1 MNKAYK
7 IIWSHAR
14 NCYVVVAEIA
24 RNHGKNNV
32 KSVFSRL
39 AMRSCTAMTQLAGL
53 AFGLT
58 KEAGRRLPVATVE
71 LPRTAAQW
79 IVPLMT
85 VGILMQVAPGFA
97 STIKDADNKSL
108 TSNGKVHDIYAQQI
122 LSNERVNFGYN
133 RFKEFK
139 ITQGDI
145 ANMYFHLQGQPETK
159 SDNLVNL
166 VKSKIDIQ
174 GTVNAIKDNRIGG
187 NLYFLSADGMAVGPT
202 GVINAGRLVAMVP
215 HSDNF
220 TGKVG
225 TSGMW
230 GSTTQMAYQFEHYI
244 SNFGKRNDKGE
255 FSTFRTEW
263 VEQEELKGFNL
274 APKGKIEIAGQVNA
288 RNGMLL
294 GAAHID
300 IKNGALL
307 RGNKNIDFSSLVNAR
322 DAGGN
327 VVTDATLSG
336 VGMTAVADD
345 KSGDVILRAA
355 TEHSNTILYAPTI
368 EAMAKTTLD
377 AKVDV
382 DGAIETDGKADIS
395 ASATQKF
402 DSTKF
407 TLTKPFMQTGQDLL
421 RDLLGLNIDAAG
433 ARKLT
438 TAQVNLKENGKI
450 TAAGDVNL
458 QADASTTIKLKAS
471 VRPAKAEGTTSAMP
485 VAAATVGIVKNKAL
499 VDVKGDITSTGG
511 DVALTANATT
521 TADLK
526 TVAVTPYTAYVADG
540 DKGNAIYVGVSW
552 LDGDNLAQI
561 DIDEGANAI
570 TAKGGEFSAEAHA
583 TSDLSAGSFV
593 EGADKTFASTS
604 VAVMDFDTASNVNIK
619 RSVEAEAVK
628 ASAENEIAGLSVS
641 AEDANGEGEQP
652 HIDFVLLDKTKGDK
666 VAEKLKEK
674 FHWTG
679 LVNGGKLA
687 GLENAFNTAQ
697 GYITAG
703 AAVAIVDSVN
713 SAAVTVAP
721 GVTLKATGDAVKKDA
736 SGKEVPGGDVTLEA
750 NAHIDSLHHSLQGW
764 ANEQDADTASAVTVA
779 SSVLYSNIENDAK
792 VELQGDTKN
801 HKGAVLASEKGSVNL
816 SATGTQTYDAAE
828 PVKNVVESAEKMWK
842 TLKNIGYQFPEL
854 ANLESDTVKVKK
866 LVDGKL
872 KTETDRASFWDFC
885 DSLKNFLRREGQN
898 IVRLNNQAKEMV
910 QTLSDVVSPG
920 SYTNYYV
927 RSYMVDSQDSGSP
940 NLDVA
945 ASINIAKLHN
955 KGIVSLGEKADISAG
970 KNIKVDTLADTDVV
984 TATGFGGEFFA
995 MSESNGNAAGAT
1007 VAVQD
1012 FTGDSLILSG
1022 KNVTLTADKVGKDS
1036 GDISLNA
1043 KNEMIQT
1050 GIILAAGKADKNL
1063 SATGSLNL
1071 LTGGGNSLVLVDDE
1085 TTVKAANAFT
1095 LSADNKTTVTN
1106 VVGGLALG
1114 SSRTNAT
1121 VGAGVAVNMLDVNS
1135 IAMVGD
1141 TGSDAGTAVTNTET
1155 DEFKKKS
1162 GEEQNRIKADNVIAT
1177 ARKLAAEKGQV
1188 RKMDSA
1194 FKLSTEKLT
1203 SSMGVKTASG
1213 AEKGTVTARDI
1224 SVTGN
1229 SGGTL
1234 NAVGIEGAEASE
1246 SHAGFDFLTNWDKKG
1261 NYLRDQLT
1269 DAGKNVVGFPLEKI
1283 KKIASKDAQLVKNW
1297 DFSTYQP
1304 VQPANDNASEASFN
1318 ATAAASVAWNKVN
1331 SETAAII
1338 SGADLKLRKQ
1348 ASGDEAGSLL
1358 NTATDDVFSGA
1369 WSGAA
1374 AVNWFNGAAGAAANN
1389 NAKKGA
1395 LGAALAVNHLNRA
1408 TDALILSSD
1417 ISQAGAIKN
1426 MAIRNGAEAAAAL
1439 GLAVTNDSQGTST
1452 DASVAF
1458 GLAMNKSNNDAHAIL
1473 IDSSSSYK
1481 DKVKKDESKGDTA
1494 DNTLSYSGGTTV
1506 ETSAYDGDVQVAG
1519 GVDLAWAKTDQA
1531 GVGIAAGITAAVGEI
1546 KNDIQ
1551 SGIQGGSY
1559 TGVRDMKAA
1568 GEDALTQVNAAV
1580 GLGFSRSEKGVAG
1593 AGSVTYTELENN
1605 SRSYITGTETIQ
1617 VSGEV
1622 SATSRDISGK
1632 DNVYKE
1638 YLKQRKVDA
1647 TGLEFLSKDTK
1658 DKLGK
1663 EAGSA
1668 IVNVAVEVAEG
1679 KGAAAGAAI
1688 SYNNVTNKFSSDI
1701 ANNKNITAASVKG
1714 QSDVHTNIVSVAA
1727 GVSVS
1732 ESLFGGAGSLSFND
1746 LDQDNVVSFAN
1757 NRDGSKT
1764 DSGVKADTVT
1774 AGAKNTSHI
1783 VNVTG
1788 DFAGGRNAVGLGV
1801 AYNKMADTTGIA
1813 FSRNRIGAKDAKTGT
1828 AVSLDAQNEA
1838 YALALSL
1845 GAAAT
1850 YKEDGNVA
1858 AHGNFG
1864 VNRGYNDT
1872 VAVIGEDK
1880 EGKKATGDDR
1890 EQISN
1895 VTSVKV
1901 NAADKTTTTGIAGSG
1916 ALSVNSSTVALGVG
1930 VALTDIGSGST
1941 DSNSQEA
1948 VRAEIGN
1955 ADITTLKKDNT
1966 APVVSATAKD
1976 TSKATTVAVGAGITK
1991 ESKVGAQLVLANAE
2005 IDKKTSA
2012 ALTDTTIDKN
2022 AGSKAALVTVKAD
2035 SKSELDTGAAALQ
2048 LSGTQSFL
2056 TGVAAVGMNR
2066 IKDTTA
2072 ASVSYGQKQKDAAMN
2087 LGNLDIGSNANGK
2100 IVSAAMG
2107 ASGSWKGTV
2116 AAGGSGSYNY
2126 IENNS
2131 LANLANANVNS
2142 RGNIGV
2148 VAQSDEAINNYAGVL
2163 NVNIMGQGVTAA
2175 LGVSGSNNKLSGST
2189 EAVIKDSTV
2198 VAAGSGDD
2206 DKAIRTKS
2214 RLKEKDNGLIDGA
2227 VTKNTWSSGRL
2238 QEGREEEKKTGVVV
2252 DASATHGIS
2261 SVLGN
2266 AGVAV
2271 AAGDS
2276 GIGASVAGLLN
2287 INRIGGKTTAKI
2299 LDSRVN
2305 TATTRSNVSV
2315 KAADYTNEAEFSG
2328 AAAVAVGDKV
2338 AGAAGLTFN
2347 FNTVDRETSAG
2358 VSTSKA
2364 VWDTAKKQYTAP
2376 AGKALNTVYA
2386 KDFAVTADAKQAMS
2400 AFNVAGAVAGSE
2412 NAAFETGDNGSSSK
2426 MRSATIATVTNTTL
2440 DYTGETAVKADHE
2453 DRIYNLNVDAGL
2465 TISATGA
2472 GSLNIGVGVVDEDSS
2487 VVANVQNSELKSE
2500 TAKSKLGVGASNS
2513 TTLESK
2519 LISVGV
2525 AAGFYSGGVA
2535 GSVAVNNI
2543 DTSVITNIAGSTLQA
2558 DTIEAGSSNNL
2569 KIKDATGTGGAG
2581 LMAGIGVGVDV
2592 NTLNDTVSTV
2602 INNSTLKAK
2611 DSLSVNT
2618 ATERAV
2624 DSTVAGVGAGA
2635 AGIAVNVLSVTVN
2648 GGINDLEDVTD
2659 SESTSDTKGTFSHKD
2674 SLGKVLNSINN
2685 EAADKLTDSFY
2696 GLTDGEKKEA
2706 KQQAK
2711 VNAEAGNAVKG
2722 TGVHTYV
2729 QNKSSLEATSGSVNI
2744 NNTEKNDADLN
2755 GGSGAAGAGAVSV
2768 ADSIYHLNELNDIN
2782 VTGSTV
2788 KGASVSLTAKQGNIT
2803 ENNEDAIRLRTIQ
2816 ASAGV
2821 GGVGVGYAGLTT
2833 KGSTGIAVNS
2843 STVSATNGDLTLQST
2858 DSAWSKALMIG
2869 ASAAL
2874 GTASVSVAHN
2884 TNLANTFVTVEGGSS
2899 LSAVSTEKDK
2909 TATVSLLSERTGR
2922 VASKT
2927 TGVGAGGLAVV
2938 VNSAKTRDWE
2948 TDDKDKTKASTS
2960 YVQVKGS
2967 GNTLEAGTVRM
2978 EAVNA
2983 PALRSEAGGT
2993 AAAIVGVSVMRSD
3006 VRSKAAAN
3014 VTVADDNKLLGD
3026 AVLAQAVIGS
3036 ENKTLA
3042 HAETTGTSVGLGVS
3056 VNPNFANAITNTAAT
3071 VNVGKE
3077 TYKKTEKEKGS
3088 NEKEAATSLTVISQN
3103 NASRRASVGN
3113 TSVSLIMAVGIGNA
3127 EASAD
3132 DSSAVKAGGG
3142 DVKDLKVSAA
3152 GKANASG
3159 YADGDS
3165 GGAISIGDPSTVT
3178 MDTKTTTTATLA
3190 GAWNV
3195 SGSANIGAAQDIT
3208 SRASSRTGAGGIAS
3222 VNWAKSDNNVTADTK
3237 VILAQGT
3244 VLNTGASYVL
3254 AENNITTGA
3263 WENETYNNHMNM
3275 GGVFNF
3281 APDVKS
3287 TSVVTANAGIEVKAG
3302 AAVTTTGGQVYD
3314 AHNNMKLSNKVEGKG
3329 GGVAEN
3335 MGVHSINTTTE
3346 NTKITVEEGAV
3357 LEQKGEFEKGD
3368 LILSTSDN
3376 LDLNSLSEA
3385 WIGGFEGYLNVV
3397 DSNAINRS
3405 NQITVNGKLAS
3416 SHDINVYAGA
3426 DPDGSDAQMN
3436 LTGIVESH
3444 NNTVVPLKSAPT
3456 FSYDLKNNH
3465 QVVIG
3470 KSGDATA
3477 VRNINITADSGSEAV
3492 KKNATEV
3499 AWLFLGADKSTNTVT
3514 NTPGKSNIAETNNNF
3529 VNVEGSLKTGIHNK
3543 VVIDISGAAVPGK
3556 GEPGVTVAPADGS
3569 NPFTIR
3575 TEGSSENFN
3584 KDDIKTGDMDY
3595 ATQLGTQL
3603 KAVEGLIKEYSTG
3616 TDEKTMASYLGYVQ
3630 QRQRILEEMDKR
3642 NLFDIETVDGKQVKV
3657 YKTSGLTVRYVEIP
3671 KITASGGSIT
3681 VQSDSLYGGGSIQAN
3696 GAPQVK
3702 ITNHSSAYLK
3712 LDGVQI
3718 EEGGGEIRFRGS
3730 SVTGNED
3737 VNKLNQDK
3745 GKNAGFA
3752 TFKNDTASGQASAI
3766 LVENDN
3772 KAGTSIK
3779 VKDSKGVEGTYIPIT
3794 DVAIAGNLVNNF
3806 GDIRIRNASG
3816 SITAGANV
3824 IGRTVQMQAR
3834 DSIAQDYID
3843 GIVNIG
3849 GRPQD
3854 LNAAEVKKA
3863 MDGVNNG
3870 DLKDKA
3876 SDKTVPQTGLTQ
3888 TASDITNAELGRIAG
3903 DSIYIAAADINVNGL
3918 IQSGFSKYEANIGET
3933 DMDDLSKLENKGN
3946 EVTVQGRTLY
3956 KVNDGGKAVY
3966 DKDLGAF
3973 KYIVQVYYDPQAKN
3987 LVVEDIDTKGG
3998 KIYLTGRISST
4009 GNGKILAMDGGADIA
4024 ISNGTAYDLNA
4035 GKILNND
4042 IEGKI
4047 TITDLARDTWTE
4059 YTRSSTRT
4067 IDNYSKVARDS
4078 AAMEKAVKTEKGIGY
4093 NKGADASG
4101 SYKVKEGLRYNWTL
4115 GTETGT
4121 TRYFHKTEKTL
4132 LWGLW
4137 NYSTD
4142 QDKLREL
4149 EKTSEV
4155 KEVQSKT
4162 GKNLGQ
4168 GNFVDVISG
4177 EASYGKE
4184 LNSTE
4189 FGAVY
4194 ENRVTSNTS
4203 TVTGSW
4209 KESGKWYALWMN
4221 PSYHLEWNTK
4231 TGSTQSYTFSLKADR
4246 DIGIG
4251 FIGKENGSISLQNT
4265 ASKSGDINLTDD
4277 IKNNTADAT
4286 VLIKA
4291 AGGSITQKG
4300 DAPITA
4306 GQAELQAKG
4315 DMEGIHIVSLGT
4327 RTLNADGKTY
4337 TASDKVKLTALS
4349 TGGGNIDISVAGGTA
4364 EGQALPGNVEIQKL
4378 ESSGAD
4384 ITGKLGDIT
4393 LKAEGNI
4400 TQAGSGAAIKG
4411 LAITLTS
4418 EKGGIGTKDQA
4429 VVMESH
4435 PEAYGLD
4442 PESANVDATARKD
4455 IYLAE
4460 DSGDMRIG
4468 SIVSKEGD
4476 VTLTAAGGRL
4486 LDALPLVERT
4496 NNVEED
4502 DLVRH
4507 WIDAGLIAGTPDY
4520 KGAYI
4525 EGLEQDA
4532 ANYRTRVQEQF
4543 QLFASGEANAQ
4554 IKAMFT
4560 KKDGSKY
4567 ASAEEYLKTDTKYQ
4581 EIVDK
4586 FTNPTYVW
4594 TKEQLLYS
4602 IRNAI
4607 VNKESGV
4614 TTETQGK
4621 IANVQGKNVTLNAQG
4636 IGMNSNKT
4644 TTILASDLTGGS
4656 EKAIANLKKL
4666 ANADAADVTMK
4677 DKNGNTLFFSTDAQ
4691 GKQTVTARDSIGNTV
4706 ATDGAVYEFVIGNL
4720 SPLGVKAEGKVDVT
4734 ASDES
4739 VFIAGRSDT
4748 KGVFSPLN
4756 TGVINAGVKDVRLYT
4771 QKGIYNALEGKDAS
4785 QANIKANN
4793 LIAYGGTEDIGAE
4806 DKYLGVDLRG
4816 DLQSANAD
4824 GSIYIKNMGPSRLFV
4839 GSLYAGDTLALDSR
4853 PGIEMSWDRNYSGA
4867 YLNAGKEV
4875 RLTADP
4881 NSDSGV
4887 LGSYTPL
4894 RILNSG
4900 VEITL
4905 VANEAKIKGV
4915 NGLLGDKATMYVGD
4929 VKTTCNAVLQ
4939 SDGDLQLTGNL
4950 TAGSDA
4956 VLETLSGGDIYVSG
4970 NVNAGNATIQVDPDK
4985 TGKEKNGYIV
4995 IDGNVTARNLA
5006 ALHNNTEEGDITIN
5020 GSVTGGSVEITGKDS
5035 DIVADGKLEATKQDI
5050 SITSEAGDIDIGGDL
5065 DAKRDM
5071 TMKTSGDGSITLYRD
5086 EKINETMNIHAGRHI
5101 SLETEDGE
5109 ILVEGKITS
5118 DSGNIS
5124 AVTDN
5129 GDITLAGMMDNSGNN
5144 PGDVKA
5150 GGDITAT
5157 VKESGDITF
5166 SGATKAGGDV
5176 KAATA
5181 DGTVLYDGNV
5191 SAGNDV
5197 AVEVGTGQ
5205 IWYDGNVSAGSN
5217 VTGTIGNGN
5226 IIYADS
5232 VSAGSNVE
5240 AKITEDGNIIYLGRV
5255 SAGRNVIADAV
5266 KGNIYYG
5273 SAVEAGRSVIART
5286 GSGTVSYMGSV
5297 TAGKDLPEQVRKGY
5311 GKIAYYDRYGLV
5323 GYSNSLDV
5331 APVRNAKPAEIKI
5344 GKTAK

>member
-7 IIWSHAR
+7 IIWSHVR
-14 NCYVVVAEIA
+14 KCYVVVAEIA
-24 RNHGKNNV
+24 KNHGKNNV
-32 KSVFSRL
+32 KSIVSQL
-39 AMRSCTAMTQLAGL
+39 AARSCGGGTELFRGVERGFTLTGKMALPLITAGL
-53 AFGLT
+53 
-58 KEAGRRLPVATVE
+58 
-71 LPRTAAQW
+71 
-79 IVPLMT
+79 
-85 VGILMQVAPGFA
+85 LMQAVPGFA
-97 STIKDADNKSL
+97 STITDAKGTSL
-108 TSNGKVHDIYAQQI
+108 TGTGKVHDIYAQKVMESQKDGFN
-122 LSNERVNFGYN
+122 LGVNQFQKYQV
-133 RFKEFK
+133 
-139 ITQGDI
+139 TAGDI
-145 ANMYFHLQGQPETK
+145 ANMYFQTKNGQLK
-159 SDNLVNL
+159 ADSLVNL
-166 VKSKIDIQ
+166 VNSRINIE
-174 GTVNAIKDNRIGG
+174 GTVNAIKNGRIDGD
-187 NLYFLSADGMAVGPT
+187 LYFISPNGMAVGKT
-202 GVINAGRLVAMVP
+202 GVINAGRLVGLVP
-215 HSDNF
+215 DNTVF
-220 TGKVG
+220 GNFERLYWNNDTTLMSYFKEDI
-225 TSGMW
+225 SKY
-230 GSTTQMAYQFEHYI
+230 GS
-244 SNFGKRNDKGE
+244 RNDKGE
-255 FSTFRTEW
+255 FVKLSDRWSTNPDN
-263 VEQEELKGFNL
+263 K
-274 APKGKIEIAGQVNA
+274 ASIDIAGTVNT
-288 RNGMLL
+288 RSGMVL
-294 GAAHID
+294 GASNIN
-300 IKNGALL
+300 IKTGALL
-307 RGNKNIDFSSLVNAR
+307 KAQKEIDFTNLVNAK
-322 DAGGN
+322 DVSGN
-327 VVTDATLSG
+327 VVTKASLSG
-336 VGMTAVADD
+336 VGMKMVADTD
-345 KSGDVILRAA
+345 KTGDIILRAEA
-355 TEHSNTILYAPTI
+355 EHENNSPVIPDAVDAIINTQVNAHV
-368 EAMAKTTLD
+368 A
-377 AKVDV
+377 V

-395 ASATQKF
+395 ANARTQLNTSAWG
-402 DSTKF
+402 
-407 TLTKPFMQTGQDLL
+407 PFKASDVVKEFLN
-421 RDLLGLNIDAAG
+421 DIGLNIDAEG
-433 ARKLT
+433 ARKYN
-438 TAQVNLKENGKI
+438 TASVALQTNGKI
-450 TAAGDVNL
+450 EAAGDVTL
-458 QADASTTIKLKAS
+458 QSDASVDLKMKAS
-471 VRPAKAEGTTSAMP
+471 SHLVKTDDTSSALP
-485 VAAATVGIVKNKAL
+485 VAAVTVAKVKNKAL
-499 VDVKGDITSTGG
+499 VDVAGDITSKKG
-511 DVALTANATT
+511 DISLNAAANVNIDISATAM
-521 TADLK
+521 
-526 TVAVTPYTAYVADG
+526 TPYTQNED
-540 DKGNAIYVGVSW
+540 DQGNAIFFGLTW
-552 LDGDNLAQI
+552 LYGNSLAQI
-561 DIDEGANAI
+561 DVAEGEAI
-570 TAKGGEFSAEAHA
+570 KAEEGEFSAEAGTSSELSTA
-583 TSDLSAGSFV
+583 TAV
-593 EGADKTFASTS
+593 EGMDKTFASTS
-604 VAVMDFDTASNVNIK
+604 VTVQDFDTAANVNIN
-619 RSVEAEAVK
+619 RSIEAESIK
-628 ASAENEIAGLSVS
+628 ATAENEISGMGVS
-641 AEDANGEGEQP
+641 SENANGEGEDDY
-652 HIDFVLLDKTKGDK
+652 ILFVVTGDTNANV
-666 VAEKLKEK
+666 VAKKLKDN
-674 FHWTG
+674 FG
-679 LVNGGKLA
+679 IGSFINGGALK
-687 GLENAFNTAQ
+687 GLEDAFATAEQ
-697 GYITAG
+697 YITAG
-703 AAVAIVDSVN
+703 AAVAVVDNVN
-713 SAAVTVAP
+713 TAAVTVAP
-721 GVTLKATGDAVKKDA
+721 DATLTATGDAVKKDDD
-736 SGKEVPGGDVTLEA
+736 GKIVLDKAGNPVPGGDVTLEA
-750 NAHIDSLHHSLQGW
+750 NTHVDSLHHAVAGW
-764 ANEQDADTASAVTVA
+764 ANKQDEDTDSAATVA
-779 SSVLYSNIENDAK
+779 AGVLYSNIENDAK

-801 HKGAVLASEKGSVNL
+801 HKGATLVSEKGSVNL
-816 SATGTQTYDAAE
+816 NAAVKQVYDPAE
-828 PVKNVVESAEKMWK
+828 PYKNVAERAEKLWN
-842 TLKNIGYQFPEL
+842 TLKAMGKEFPEL
-854 ANLESDTVKVKK
+854 ANFHSEAVKVQKE
-866 LVDGKL
+866 LEDGTVS
-872 KTETDRASFWDFC
+872 TEAARASFADFSA
-885 DSLKNFLRREGQN
+885 SLGAFLSKQGQN
-898 IVRLNNQAKEMV
+898 LVKLDAGLKGMIQD
-910 QTLSDVVSPG
+910 LSDCLSPD

-927 RSYMVDSQDSGSP
+927 RSYVVDSQDTDK
-940 NLDVA
+940 NLDLA
-945 ASINIAKLHN
+945 ASVNIAKLHN

-970 KNIKVDTLADTDVV
+970 KNIAIDASADTNVV
-984 TATGFGGEFFA
+984 SATGNGGEFLA
-995 MSESNGNAAGAT
+995 MSESNGNGAGAS

-1022 KNVTLTADKVGKDS
+1022 KNVTLTADKSGKDS
-1036 GDISLNA
+1036 GDISLKAN
-1043 KNEMIQT
+1043 NEMIQT
-1050 GIILAAGKADKNL
+1050 GIILSAGKADKHL
-1063 SATGSLNL
+1063 AATGSLNL

-1106 VVGGLALG
+1106 VVGGLTLG

-1121 VGAGVAVNMLDVNS
+1121 VGAGVAVNLLDVNTV
-1135 IAMVGD
+1135 AMIGD
-1141 TGSDAGTAVTNTET
+1141 TGSDAATAATDTESE
-1155 DEFKKKS
+1155 DFKKKTI
-1162 GEEQNRIKADNVIAT
+1162 EEQNRIKADNALAT
-1177 ARKLAAEKGQV
+1177 ARKVAAAQGQV
-1188 RKMDSA
+1188 RKMDRD
-1194 FKLSTEKLT
+1194 FTLSTEKLT
-1203 SSMGVKTASG
+1203 ASMGAKTASG
-1213 AEKGTVTARDI
+1213 AEKGTVTAQDI

-1229 SGGTL
+1229 SSGTL

-1246 SHAGFDFLTNWDKKG
+1246 SHAGFDFLNNWDKKG

-1269 DAGKNVVGFPLEKI
+1269 DAAKNVVGYPLTKVN
-1283 KKIASKDAQLVKNW
+1283 KAFGDSRVVKNW
-1297 DFSTYQP
+1297 NFGEYQP
-1304 VQPANDNASEASFN
+1304 IQPANDDASQASFN

-1338 SGADLKLRKQ
+1338 SGGDLKLRKQ

-1494 DNTLSYSGGTTV
+1494 DNTLTYSGGTTV

-1519 GVDLAWAKTDQA
+1519 GVDLAWVKTDQA

-1593 AGSVTYTELENN
+1593 AGSVTYTELANN

-1617 VSGEV
+1617 ASGEV
-1622 SATSRDISGK
+1622 SVTSRDISGK

-1714 QSDVHTNIVSVAA
+1714 QADVHTNIVSVAA

-1732 ESLFGGAGSLSFND
+1732 ESVFGGAGSLSFND
-1746 LDQDNVVSFAN
+1746 LDQDNGVSFDN
-1757 NRDGSKT
+1757 NRDGSKA

-1850 YKEDGNVA
+1850 YKEDGTVA

-1895 VTSVKV
+1895 ITSVKV

-1941 DSNSQEA
+1941 DSNKQEA

-1955 ADITTLKKDNT
+1955 ADITTLKKDNN

-2005 IDKKTSA
+2005 IDRKTSA

-2022 AGSKAALVTVKAD
+2022 AGSKAALVTVQAD
-2035 SKSELDTGAAALQ
+2035 SKAELDTGAAALQ
-2048 LSGTQSFL
+2048 LSGEQSFL
-2056 TGVAAVGMNR
+2056 TGVAAVGVNR

-2072 ASVSYGQKQKDAAMN
+2072 ASVSYAQKQNAAAMN
-2087 LGNLDIGSNANGK
+2087 LGNLSIGSNANGK

-2131 LANLANANVNS
+2131 LATLANANVDS
-2142 RGNIGV
+2142 KGNIGV

-2163 NVNIMGQGVTAA
+2163 NVNILGQGVSAA

-2198 VAAGSGDD
+2198 AAAGSSDD
-2206 DKAIRTKS
+2206 DKVIRTKS

-2364 VWDTAKKQYTAP
+2364 VWDAAKKQYTAP

-2487 VVANVQNSELKSE
+2487 VVANMQNSELKSE
-2500 TAKSKLGVGASNS
+2500 TAKSKLSVGASNS

-2685 EAADKLTDSFY
+2685 EAADKLTESFY

-2729 QNKSSLEATSGSVNI
+2729 QNKSVVESTSGSVNI
-2744 NNTEKNDADLN
+2744 SNTEKNDADLN

-2768 ADSIYHLNELNDIN
+2768 ADVIYHMNRLNDISVGN
-2782 VTGSTV
+2782 STV
-2788 KGASVSLTAKQGNIT
+2788 KGASVSMRAEQGNIKA
-2803 ENNEDAIRLRTIQ
+2803 NNEDAFRLRTVQ

-2833 KGSTGIAVNS
+2833 KGSTGITVNK
-2843 STVSATNGDLTLQST
+2843 STVSATNGNLTLQSVDT
-2858 DSAWSKALMIG
+2858 AWSKSLMIG
-2869 ASAAL
+2869 ASAAVV
-2874 GTASVSVAHN
+2874 TASVSMAHN
-2884 TNLANTFVTVEGGSS
+2884 ENAAGSFVTVSGGSK
-2899 LSAVSTEKDK
+2899 LSAQTTAVKGSDGKDK
-2909 TATVSLLSERTGR
+2909 EEKVPAKITLETSRTGH
-2922 VASKT
+2922 VKAKT
-2927 TGVGAGGLAVV
+2927 TGVGAGGVAVAVNLAD
-2938 VNSAKTRDWE
+2938 A
-2948 TDDKDKTKASTS
+2948 TDASDSTIN
-2960 YVQVKGS
+2960 VQGS
-2967 GNTLEAGTVRM
+2967 NNTFTADTVEM
-2978 EAVNA
+2978 NAVNA
-2983 PALRSEAGGT
+2983 PVVKAESGGT
-2993 AAAIVGVSVMRSD
+2993 AASLIGVSVMKSEAE
-3006 VRSKAAAN
+3006 AASRARVIVAN
-3014 VTVADDNKLLGD
+3014 GNGLLGKD
-3026 AVLAQAVIGS
+3026 VGMHAVIGDK
-3036 ENKTLA
+3036 ETPTTY
-3042 HAETTGTSVGLGVS
+3042 AETHGTSVGIGAA
-3056 VNPNFANAITNTAAT
+3056 VNPNKALATTRTGAA
-3071 VNVGKE
+3071 VSVGKE
-3077 TYKKTEKEKGS
+3077 YYKTNKDDKTGKE
-3088 NEKEAATSLTVISQN
+3088 EAVTNLTMTTQN
-3103 NASRRASVGN
+3103 NAGHKAYVGN
-3113 TSVSLIMAVGIGNA
+3113 TTIGLILAVGVGDA
-3127 EASAD
+3127 EAAGD
-3132 DSSAVKAGGG
+3132 DKSTVAAGGG
-3142 DVKDLKVSAA
+3142 NVNMLNVSAN
-3152 GKANASG
+3152 GSVSASG

-3165 GGAISIGDPSTVT
+3165 GGAISVGTPSTIT
-3178 MDTKTTTTATLA
+3178 LNTKTTNRATLS
-3190 GAWNV
+3190 GQWDVKDRV
-3195 SGSANIGAAQDIT
+3195 SLTAAESVT
-3208 SRASSRTGAGGIAS
+3208 SRGSSRTGAGGIAS
-3222 VNWAKSDNNVTADTK
+3222 VNWVKSDNNVTADTK
-3237 VILAQGT
+3237 VILAQGA

-3346 NTKITVEEGAV
+3346 NSKITVEEGAV

-3397 DSNAINRS
+3397 DSNAINRN

-3426 DPDGSDAQMN
+3426 DPYGSDAQMN

-3603 KAVEGLIKEYSTG
+3603 KAVEALIKEYSTG

-3642 NLFDIETVDGKQVKV
+3642 NLFDMETVDGKQVKV

-3681 VQSDSLYGGGSIQAN
+3681 IQSDSLYGGGSIQAN

-3702 ITNHSSAYLK
+3702 VTNHSSAYLK

-3779 VKDSKGVEGTYIPIT
+3779 VKDSKRVEGTYNPIT

-3816 SITAGANV
+3816 SITAGASV

-3834 DSIAQDYID
+3834 DSISQDYID

-3854 LNAAEVKKA
+3854 LNAEEVKKA

-3870 DLKDKA
+3870 ELKDKA

-4047 TITDLARDTWTE
+4047 TITDLAKDTWTE
-4059 YTRSSTRT
+4059 YTPSSTKT

-4078 AAMEKAVKTEKGIGY
+4078 AAMEKAMKTESGIGY

-4162 GKNLGQ
+4162 GKNLGE

-4177 EASYGKE
+4177 EANYGKE

-4265 ASKSGDINLTDD
+4265 ASHSGDINLTDD

-4286 VLIKA
+4286 VLIRA

-4306 GQAELQAKG
+4306 GHAELQAKG
-4315 DMEGIHIVSLGT
+4315 NMEGIHIVSLGT

-4349 TGGGNIDISVAGGTA
+4349 TEGGNIDIRVAGGTA

-4442 PESANVDATARKD
+4442 PESSNVDATARKD

-4460 DSGDMRIG
+4460 DNGDMRIG

-4486 LDALPLVERT
+4486 LDALPLVEHA

-4507 WIDAGLIAGTPDY
+4507 WIDAGLIAGTEEY

-4525 EGLEQDA
+4525 SGLEQDA

-4567 ASAEEYLKTDTKYQ
+4567 ASAEEYLKADTKYQ

-4586 FTNPTYVW
+4586 FKNPTYVW

-4621 IANVQGKNVTLNAQG
+4621 AANVQGNNVTLNAKG
-4636 IGMNSNKT
+4636 IGLDSDTT
-4644 TTILASDLTGGS
+4644 TTILASEVGGGS
-4656 EKAIANLKKL
+4656 DTAIANLKKL
-4666 ANADAADVTMK
+4666 ANADAADVTLK
-4677 DKNGNTLFFSTDAQ
+4677 DSKGNILTFTKDENGRDVA
-4691 GKQTVTARDSIGNTV
+4691 TARNAEGKAV
-4706 ATDGAVYEFVIGNL
+4706 ETDGVIHSFVIGNK
-4720 SPLGVKAEGKVDVT
+4720 SPLGVNATEQLNITTEGGNAYV
-4734 ASDES
+4734 
-4739 VFIAGRSDT
+4739 AGRSDA
-4748 KGVFSPLN
+4748 KGKFAPVN
-4756 TGVINAGVKDVRLYT
+4756 VGVISTGKKGDVRLYT
-4771 QKGIYNALEGKDAS
+4771 QEGIYNALDPQD
-4785 QANIKANN
+4785 QANIQAKD
-4793 LIAYGGTEDIGAE
+4793 LIAYGGTKDIGAA
-4806 DKYLGVDLRG
+4806 DKYLGVDLKG
-4816 DLQSANAD
+4816 DLLTANAD
-4824 GSIYIKNMGPSRLFV
+4824 GSVYIRNWNNADQLRI
-4839 GSLYAGDTLALDSR
+4839 GSIFAGNAIALNS
-4853 PGIEMSWDRNYSGA
+4853 DRGMAMTENKDYGAA
-4867 YLNAGKEV
+4867 YLNAGKSVLLESS
-4875 RLTADP
+4875 RQGGQIGT
-4881 NSDSGV
+4881 SDA
-4887 LGSYTPL
+4887 PI
-4894 RILNSG
+4894 RILNNGAAIS
-4900 VEITL
+4900 VKAWNAHIR
-4905 VANEAKIKGV
+4905 GV
-4915 NGLLGDKATMYVGD
+4915 NGLLGKDATMDLNSAD
-4929 VKTTCNAVLQ
+4929 VSGSLEASSEGALKTTGTISAGNVASLYTDKGGDLIL
-4939 SDGDLQLTGNL
+4939 DGDIHARYVSAAVTGDSEKDENGNIVVTGNIDSDVSLELDNRTRDGNVVVTGNMKNTGNQGISVSSRNGSVFLTGTVNA
-4950 TAGSDA
+4950 TKGDINVNS
-4956 VLETLSGGDIYVSG
+4956 SGGDILL
-4970 NVNAGNATIQVDPDK
+4970 Q
-4985 TGKEKNGYIV
+4985 
-4995 IDGNVTARNLA
+4995 
-5006 ALHNNTEEGDITIN
+5006 
-5020 GSVTGGSVEITGKDS
+5020 
-5035 DIVADGKLEATKQDI
+5035 
-5050 SITSEAGDIDIGGDL
+5050 GDL
-5065 DAKRDM
+5065 DAGRDIKAS
-5071 TMKTSGDGSITLYRD
+5071 TRGKGDIVLNQDID
-5086 EKINETMNIHAGRHI
+5086 EVKNLHAVRNI
-5101 SLETEDGE
+5101 
-5109 ILVEGKITS
+5109 ILQAE
-5118 DSGNIS
+5118 
-5124 AVTDN
+5124 N
-5129 GDITLAGMMDNSGNN
+5129 GDINVSGM
-5144 PGDVKA
+5144 VKA
-5150 GGDITAT
+5150 DKGSVSAGVENGNIAFTGDINAGSNVTAN
-5157 VKESGDITF
+5157 VAGNGNITY
-5166 SGATKAGGDV
+5166 SGATKAGGDIR
-5176 KAATA
+5176 AQING
-5181 DGTVLYDGNV
+5181 DGDILYDGPAR
-5191 SAGNDV
+5191 AGGSITALV
-5197 AVEVGTGQ
+5197 KG
-5205 IWYDGNVSAGSN
+5205 DGD
-5217 VTGTIGNGN
+5217 
-5226 IIYADS
+5226 IIYSGS
-5232 VSAGSNVE
+5232 VSAGDSVTAE
-5240 AKITEDGNIIYLGRV
+5240 AGDGAIWYNDPV
-5255 SAGRNVIADAV
+5255 NAGNNVIARLQNGLIV
-5266 KGNIYYG
+5266 YG
-5273 SAVEAGRSVIART
+5273 D
-5286 GSGTVSYMGSV
+5286 SV
-5297 TAGKDLPEQVRKGY
+5297 TAGNNVEAHISGEGNVFYLDRVEAGNDIIARLGAGDILYGGDLNAGGRVSTLTGNGTVWYLGAVSAGKDLEDDIKADEGRVVYYERHDLIRD
-5311 GKIAYYDRYGLV
+5311 GKKSGSAASSGK
-5323 GYSNSLDV
+5323 
-5331 APVRNAKPAEIKI
+5331 NAKADQIKVVKPG
-5344 GKTAK
+5344 GKMK